1 MSRDMDFRSRL
12 EILMELGMILIIM
25 FTGRISATITF
36 FTLVL
41 ICHALKL
48 ISVLVMPV
56 NQLSFPGV
64 LWSDVGSSFV
74 KFQCNVNYLF
84 VLWWQICVIWFWCKN
99 FDWNL
104 FFVQNGCWYSQ
115 RLGDFLIQYGSLIS
129 SFQLLN
135 WRGMFPPTWNCQQS
149 IL

>member
-1 MSRDMDFRSRL
+1 
-12 EILMELGMILIIM
+12 MELGMILIIM

-64 LWSDVGSSFV
+64 LWSDVD
-74 KFQCNVNYLF
+74 
-84 VLWWQICVIWFWCKN
+84 VLWN
-99 FDWNL
+99 FNVMWIISL
-104 FFVQNGCWYSQ
+104 FF
-115 RLGDFLIQYGSLIS
+115 GDRYGLYGFGVRILIEICFLFKMDADIVKDLVI
-129 SFQLLN
+129 F
-135 WRGMFPPTWNCQQS
+135 
-149 IL
+149 

>member
-1 MSRDMDFRSRL
+1 MSRDMDFRSRF

-41 ICHALKL
+41 ISHALKL

-64 LWSDVGSSFV
+64 L
-74 KFQCNVNYLF
+74 
-84 VLWWQICVIWFWCKN
+84 
-99 FDWNL
+99 
-104 FFVQNGCWYSQ
+104 
-115 RLGDFLIQYGSLIS
+115 
-129 SFQLLN
+129 
-135 WRGMFPPTWNCQQS
+135 
-149 IL
+149 

>member
-41 ICHALKL
+41 ISHALKL

-64 LWSDVGSSFV
+64 L
-74 KFQCNVNYLF
+74 
-84 VLWWQICVIWFWCKN
+84 
-99 FDWNL
+99 
-104 FFVQNGCWYSQ
+104 
-115 RLGDFLIQYGSLIS
+115 
-129 SFQLLN
+129 
-135 WRGMFPPTWNCQQS
+135 
-149 IL
+149 

>member
-1 MSRDMDFRSRL
+1 MSRNMDFRSRL

-64 LWSDVGSSFV
+64 L
-74 KFQCNVNYLF
+74 
-84 VLWWQICVIWFWCKN
+84 
-99 FDWNL
+99 
-104 FFVQNGCWYSQ
+104 
-115 RLGDFLIQYGSLIS
+115 
-129 SFQLLN
+129 
-135 WRGMFPPTWNCQQS
+135 
-149 IL
+149 